1 MPKIMPKTM
10 PKASTT
16 FVGGFSLLLLNV
28 ISFAV
33 PVVMQPAIAQPSQTP
48 SQANKYLA
56 QSRQRSPRSANSS
69 LLPFF
74 DQTNNPVSV
83 GVPRNQAVDISPV
96 PPSLNAFD
104 QKVLE
109 TCGAFGSKV
118 STVSLRRLFSE
129 SPQVVQ
135 QIKQT
140 VGGELFAGRR
150 SDQQFRDDLVTIWSD
165 RNGFEHIF
173 CGEIR
178 SSQQIG
184 GLHFAGRYLQLQNQG
199 IAGRL
204 PNNSRSEEVQEGE
217 IYTLGVEVKQ
227 GNRVIARDRKKGY
240 SYVSNAQEILT
251 DATQA
256 FKAFRNTSAGNQA
269 CLYTIRDEA
278 APPFQAV
285 FVKTSRAIVTF
296 YPDATPNPNERACGS

>member
-1 MPKIMPKTM
+1 M

-227 GNRVIARDRKKGY
+227 GNRVIARRPAKRLLLRQQRPRNFDRCHPSLQGIQKH
-240 SYVSNAQEILT
+240 
-251 DATQA
+251 
-256 FKAFRNTSAGNQA
+256 
-269 CLYTIRDEA
+269 
-278 APPFQAV
+278 
-285 FVKTSRAIVTF
+285 
-296 YPDATPNPNERACGS
+296 